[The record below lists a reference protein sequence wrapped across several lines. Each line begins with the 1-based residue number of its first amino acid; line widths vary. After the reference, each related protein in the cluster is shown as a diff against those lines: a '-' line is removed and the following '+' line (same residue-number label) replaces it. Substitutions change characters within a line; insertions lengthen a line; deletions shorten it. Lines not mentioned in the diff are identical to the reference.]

1 MLSFSQQKLTKL
13 NQIHLNKHKLL
24 SNLKKQVI
32 MKKMILLVSML
43 AGVMTF
49 SGCVD
54 DKESA
59 SVTAVREAKAA
70 QLSALAAL
78 SNAQAANQQA
88 LADTENALREAKVAY
103 ETAKAAY
110 QQALADKANSEAQ
123 AAAAIAQ
130 QQMAAAQNEIQRLA
144 NDLEK
149 MAIQHKIDMLD
160 LQTQYEAALKKADD
174 DSQALLGGL
183 YMAYQTAATNLLNA
197 QQEIARKKI
206 ELAKLQAGLVNSDE
220 TSQMLINDQKRIIA
234 NNEQQIAEWTAM
246 IEVFEAQKAPEEA
259 KAELVTE
266 KAALSQ
272 LAQDHKKALTAANK
286 AGQEMGEAWSDVRDQ
301 KYSDLAQDV
310 YSNGFAYLVDEDGNN
325 TGVSFNDYILL
336 NSYEATSLGK
346 PVEATVD
353 TYWFSITDDKGNTTY
368 TAVMNRMIQ
377 KTVTKT
383 ETTAPGV
390 ESTNTYEAYPTYY
403 YQLNAEGV
411 KAYVAAIKAN
421 VTKNEG
427 KALEAANK
435 ALAAQQKVVADL
447 EKAEIKDEAAIEEAK
462 SLLPGLQTDVNT
474 AQAALD
480 KANAQVAAI
489 QTTFDTMAAEA
500 ANWEATIKAYNAAS
514 EAYCDAQFAVDKA
527 YDAYTLQNKKVL
539 ALQAVVD
546 GQIMIDGNEY
556 TIDGAIAYAERKIEM
571 ANRIIMF
578 AKQEIVDLE
587 SANSG
592 GVTDLAIEK
601 LEAEIEILEAELPA
615 LEKIVADT
623 KAALDAAT
631 AAQAE

>member
-1 MLSFSQQKLTKL
+1 
-13 NQIHLNKHKLL
+13 
-24 SNLKKQVI
+24 

-123 AAAAIAQ
+123 ADAAIAQ

-144 NDLEK
+144 NELEE
-149 MAIQHKIDMLD
+149 MAIRHKIAMLD

-174 DSQALLGGL
+174 QSQQLLGGL
-183 YMAYQTAATNLLNA
+183 YMAYQTAATNLLDA

-272 LAQDHKKALTAANK
+272 LAQDQKKALTAANK

-368 TAVMNRMIQ
+368 TAVMNRMIR
-377 KTVTKT
+377 KDVSKT
-383 ETTAPGV
+383 ETVAPGV
-390 ESTNTYEAYPTYY
+390 ESTKTYTAYPTAY
-403 YQLNAEGV
+403 YQLNADGV
-411 KAYVAAIKAN
+411 KAYIAAIKAN
-421 VTKNEG
+421 VEKNEG
-427 KALEAANK
+427 KALEDAQK

-447 EKAEIKDEAAIEEAK
+447 EKAEIKDEAAIENAK

-556 TIDGAIAYAERKIEM
+556 TIDGAIAYAERKIGM

-578 AKQEIVDLE
+578 AKQEIVGLE

>member
-1 MLSFSQQKLTKL
+1 
-13 NQIHLNKHKLL
+13 
-24 SNLKKQVI
+24 
-32 MKKMILLVSML
+32 MILLVSML

-123 AAAAIAQ
+123 AAAAI
-130 QQMAAAQNEIQRLA
+130 QMAAAQNEIQRLA
-144 NDLEK
+144 NELEE
-149 MAIQHKIDMLD
+149 MAIRHKIAMLD
-160 LQTQYEAALKKADD
+160 LQTKYEAALKKADD

-183 YMAYQTAATNLLNA
+183 YMAYQTAATNLLDA

-272 LAQDHKKALTAANK
+272 LAQDKAKALEAADK
-286 AGQEMGEAWSDVRDQ
+286 AREEMNDARSDIYDQ
-301 KYSDLAQDV
+301 KYHGLAMDV
-310 YSNGFAYLVDEDGNN
+310 TGSKYGNFIDEEGNPTGEAFGDFIYLQGCEEN
-325 TGVSFNDYILL
+325 
-336 NSYEATSLGK
+336 ALGK
-346 PVEATVD
+346 PVEATVN
-353 TYWFSITDDKGNTTY
+353 TYWFKTTDDKGNTTY
-368 TAVMNRMIQ
+368 TAVMNRMIR
-377 KTVTKT
+377 KDVSKT
-383 ETTAPGV
+383 ETVAPGV
-390 ESTNTYEAYPTYY
+390 ESTKTYTAYPTAY
-403 YQLNAEGV
+403 YQLNADGV
-411 KAYVAAIKAN
+411 KAYIAAIKAN
-421 VTKNEG
+421 VEKNEG
-427 KALEAANK
+427 KALEDAQK

-447 EKAEIKDEAAIEEAK
+447 EKAEIKDEAAIENAK

-578 AKQEIVDLE
+578 AKQEIVGLE

>member
-1 MLSFSQQKLTKL
+1 
-13 NQIHLNKHKLL
+13 
-24 SNLKKQVI
+24 
-32 MKKMILLVSML
+32 MILLVSML

-123 AAAAIAQ
+123 VAAAIAQ

-144 NDLEK
+144 NELEE
-149 MAIQHKIDMLD
+149 MAIRHKIAMLD
-160 LQTQYEAALKKADD
+160 LQARYETALKNADD
-174 DSQALLGGL
+174 QSQQLLGGL
-183 YMAYQTAATNLLNA
+183 YMAYQAAATNLLDA

-220 TSQMLINDQKRIIA
+220 TSQMLINNQKRIIA

-272 LAQDHKKALTAANK
+272 LAQDQKKALTAANK

-336 NSYEATSLGK
+336 NSNEATSLGK

-368 TAVMNRMIQ
+368 TAVMNWMIR
-377 KTVTKT
+377 KDVSKT
-383 ETTAPGV
+383 ETVAPGV
-390 ESTNTYEAYPTYY
+390 ESTKTYTAYPTAY
-403 YQLNAEGV
+403 YQLNADGV
-411 KAYVAAIKAN
+411 KAYIAAIKAN
-421 VTKNEG
+421 VEKNEG
-427 KALEAANK
+427 KALEDAQK

-447 EKAEIKDEAAIEEAK
+447 EKAEIKDEAAIENAK

-578 AKQEIVDLE
+578 AKQEIVGLE

>member
-1 MLSFSQQKLTKL
+1 
-13 NQIHLNKHKLL
+13 
-24 SNLKKQVI
+24 
-32 MKKMILLVSML
+32 MILLVSML

-103 ETAKAAY
+103 ETAKAAEKQAQTEIAKAQA
-110 QQALADKANSEAQ
+110 QQA
-123 AAAAIAQ
+123 
-130 QQMAAAQNEIQRLA
+130 MAAAQNEIQRLA

-174 DSQALLGGL
+174 QSQQLLGGL
-183 YMAYQTAATNLLNA
+183 YTAYEAAATNLLNA

-272 LAQDHKKALTAANK
+272 LAQDQKKALTAANK

>member
-1 MLSFSQQKLTKL
+1 
-13 NQIHLNKHKLL
+13 
-24 SNLKKQVI
+24 
-32 MKKMILLVSML
+32 MILLVSML
-43 AGVMTF
+43 AGIMTF

-110 QQALADKANSEAQ
+110 QQALADMANSEAQ
-123 AAAAIAQ
+123 TAAAIAQ

-144 NDLEK
+144 NELEE
-149 MAIQHKIDMLD
+149 MAIRHKIDMLD
-160 LQTQYEAALKKADD
+160 LQTQYEAALKRADD

-183 YMAYQTAATNLLNA
+183 YMAYKTAATNLLKA
-197 QQEIARKKI
+197 QQDIAQHKI
-206 ELAKLQAGLVNSDE
+206 DLAKLQAELVDSDE
-220 TSQMLINDQKRIIA
+220 AKQIMINKENRKIA
-234 NNEQQIAEWTAM
+234 SAEQTIAEWKAKL
-246 IEVFEAQKAPEEA
+246 EVFEAQKAPEEA

-272 LAQDHKKALTAANK
+272 LAQDKAKSSEAAYK
-286 AGQEMGEAWSDVRDQ
+286 AREEMYDARSDIYDQ
-301 KYSDLAQDV
+301 KYHGLAMDV
-310 YSNGFAYLVDEDGNN
+310 TGGKYGNFIDEEGNPTGEAFDDFIYLQG
-325 TGVSFNDYILL
+325 
-336 NSYEATSLGK
+336 YEENALGK
-346 PVEATVD
+346 LVEATVN
-353 TYWFSITDDKGNTTY
+353 TRWFKTTDDKGNTTY

-390 ESTNTYEAYPTYY
+390 ESTNTYDAFPTYY

-447 EKAEIKDEAAIEEAK
+447 EKAEIKDEVAIEEAK
-462 SLLPGLQTDVNT
+462 SMLPGLQTNVNT

-489 QTTFDTMAAEA
+489 QTAFDTMAAEA
-500 ANWEATIKAYNAAS
+500 ANWTATIEAYNAAS
-514 EAYCDAQFAVDKA
+514 EAYCDAQFVYEKA
-527 YDAYTLQNKKVL
+527 EDAYGLQDAKVY
-539 ALQAVVD
+539 ALEAVVSGNVIVD
-546 GQIMIDGNEY
+546 GMNMTFDQ
-556 TIDGAIAYAERKIEM
+556 AIESAERQI
-571 ANRIIMF
+571 ANAINMISF
-578 AKQEIVDLE
+578 AKQEI
-587 SANSG
+587 ANIEIAEADQ
-592 GVTDLAIEK
+592 VKALAIER
-601 LEAEIEILEAELPA
+601 LEAEIAIAEAEIPA

>member
-1 MLSFSQQKLTKL
+1 
-13 NQIHLNKHKLL
+13 
-24 SNLKKQVI
+24 
-32 MKKMILLVSML
+32 MILLVSML

-130 QQMAAAQNEIQRLA
+130 HQMAAAQNEIQRLA
-144 NDLEK
+144 NELEE
-149 MAIQHKIDMLD
+149 MAILHKIAMLD
-160 LQTQYEAALKKADD
+160 LQTQYETALKNADD

-183 YMAYQTAATNLLNA
+183 YTAYQTAATNLLDA
-197 QQEIARKKI
+197 QQDIAQQKI
-206 ELAKLQAGLVNSDE
+206 DLAKLQAGLVDSE
-220 TSQMLINDQKRIIA
+220 EAKQLMINKENRKIA
-234 NNEQQIAEWTAM
+234 SAEQTIAEWKAKL
-246 IEVFEAQKAPEEA
+246 EVFEAQKAPEEA

-266 KAALSQ
+266 KALSQ
-272 LAQDHKKALTAANK
+272 LAQDRAKALEAADK
-286 AGQEMGEAWSDVRDQ
+286 ASEEMKDARSDINDQ
-301 KYSDLAQDV
+301 KYRGLAMDVTGGKYGNFIDEEGNPTGEAFSD
-310 YSNGFAYLVDEDGNN
+310 FIYLQG
-325 TGVSFNDYILL
+325 
-336 NSYEATSLGK
+336 YEENALGK
-346 PVEATVD
+346 PVEATVN
-353 TYWFSITDDKGNTTY
+353 TYWFMTTDDKGNTTY
-368 TAVMNRMIQ
+368 TAVMNHMIQ

-411 KAYVAAIKAN
+411 KAYIAAIKAN
-421 VTKNEG
+421 VEKNEG
-427 KALEAANK
+427 KALEDAQK
-435 ALAAQQKVVADL
+435 ALAAKQKVVADL
-447 EKAEIKDEAAIEEAK
+447 EKAEIKDEVAIEEAK
-462 SLLPGLQTDVNT
+462 SMLPGLQTNVNT

-489 QTTFDTMAAEA
+489 QAAFDTMAAEA
-500 ANWEATIKAYNAAS
+500 ANWTATVEAYNAAS
-514 EAYCDAQFAVDKA
+514 EAYCDAQFVYEKA
-527 YDAYTLQNKKVL
+527 EDAYGLQNAKVC
-539 ALQAVVD
+539 ALEAVVRGNVIVD
-546 GQIMIDGNEY
+546 GVNMTFDQ
-556 TIDGAIAYAERKIEM
+556 AIESAERQIEN
-571 ANRIIMF
+571 AISTISA
-578 AKQEIVDLE
+578 AKQKIANIEIAEADQLK
-587 SANSG
+587 AL
-592 GVTDLAIEK
+592 TIER
-601 LEAEIEILEAELPA
+601 LEAEIAIAEAEIPA

>member
-1 MLSFSQQKLTKL
+1 
-13 NQIHLNKHKLL
+13 
-24 SNLKKQVI
+24 
-32 MKKMILLVSML
+32 MILLVSML

-130 QQMAAAQNEIQRLA
+130 HQMAAAQNEIQRLA
-144 NDLEK
+144 NELEE
-149 MAIQHKIDMLD
+149 MAIRHKIDMLD
-160 LQTQYEAALKKADD
+160 LQTQYETALKNADD
-174 DSQALLGGL
+174 NSQVLLGGL
-183 YMAYQTAATNLLNA
+183 YTAYQTAATNLLDA
-197 QQEIARKKI
+197 QRDIAKQKI
-206 ELAKLQAGLVNSDE
+206 DLAKLQAGLVDSE
-220 TSQMLINDQKRIIA
+220 EAKQLMINKENRKIA
-234 NNEQQIAEWTAM
+234 SAEQTIAEWKAKL
-246 IEVFEAQKAPEEA
+246 EVFEAQKAPEEA

-272 LAQDHKKALTAANK
+272 LAQDKAKALEAADK
-286 AGQEMGEAWSDVRDQ
+286 AGKEMNDARSDIYDQ
-301 KYSDLAQDV
+301 KYHGLAMDV
-310 YSNGFAYLVDEDGNN
+310 TDCKYGNFIDEEGNPTGEAFGDFIYLLGSEKN
-325 TGVSFNDYILL
+325 
-336 NSYEATSLGK
+336 ALGK
-346 PVEATVD
+346 PVEATVN
-353 TYWFSITDDKGNTTY
+353 TYWFMTTDDKGNTTY

-411 KAYVAAIKAN
+411 KAYIAAIKAN
-421 VTKNEG
+421 VEKNEG
-427 KALEAANK
+427 KVLEDAQK
-435 ALAAQQKVVADL
+435 ALAAKQKVVADL
-447 EKAEIKDEAAIEEAK
+447 EKAEIKDEVAIEEAK
-462 SLLPGLQTDVNT
+462 SMLPGLQTNVNT

-489 QTTFDTMAAEA
+489 QAAFDTMAAEA
-500 ANWEATIKAYNAAS
+500 ANWTATVEAYNAAS
-514 EAYCDAQFAVDKA
+514 EAYCDARFVCEKAVDA
-527 YDAYTLQNKKVL
+527 YGLQNAKVY
-539 ALQAVVD
+539 ALEAVVRGNVIVD
-546 GQIMIDGNEY
+546 GVNMTFDQ
-556 TIDGAIAYAERKIEM
+556 AIESAERQIANAINTISDAKREIANIEI
-571 ANRIIMF
+571 AE
-578 AKQEIVDLE
+578 ADQLK
-587 SANSG
+587 A
-592 GVTDLAIEK
+592 LAIER
-601 LEAEIEILEAELPA
+601 LEAEIAIAEAEIPA

>member
-1 MLSFSQQKLTKL
+1 
-13 NQIHLNKHKLL
+13 
-24 SNLKKQVI
+24 

-110 QQALADKANSEAQ
+110 QQALADQANSEAQ

-174 DSQALLGGL
+174 ESQVLLGGL
-183 YMAYQTAATNLLNA
+183 YVAYQTAATNLLDA

-272 LAQDHKKALTAANK
+272 LAQDQKKALTAANK

-368 TAVMNRMIQ
+368 TAVMNRMIR
-377 KTVTKT
+377 KDVSKT
-383 ETTAPGV
+383 ETVAPGV
-390 ESTNTYEAYPTYY
+390 ESTKTYTAYPTAY
-403 YQLNAEGV
+403 YQLNADGV
-411 KAYVAAIKAN
+411 KAYIAAIKAN
-421 VTKNEG
+421 VEKNEG
-427 KALEAANK
+427 KALEDAQK

-447 EKAEIKDEAAIEEAK
+447 EKAEIKDEAAIENAK

-578 AKQEIVDLE
+578 AKQEIVGLE

>member
-70 QLSALAAL
+70 QLNALAAY
-78 SNAQAANQQA
+78 SNAQAAAQQA
-88 LADTENALREAKVAY
+88 IADTENALREAKVAY
-103 ETAKAAY
+103 ETAKAAEKQAQTEIAKAQA
-110 QQALADKANSEAQ
+110 QQA
-123 AAAAIAQ
+123 
-130 QQMAAAQNEIQRLA
+130 MAAAQNEIQRLA
-144 NDLEK
+144 NELEI
-149 MAIQHKIDMLD
+149 MAIEHQIAMLD
-160 LQTQYEAALKKADD
+160 LQARYETALKKADD
-174 DSQALLGGL
+174 QSQQLLGGL
-183 YMAYQTAATNLLNA
+183 YTAYEAAATNLLDA

-272 LAQDHKKALTAANK
+272 LAQDQKKALTAANK

-368 TAVMNRMIQ
+368 TAVMNRMIR
-377 KTVTKT
+377 KDVSKT
-383 ETTAPGV
+383 ETVAPGV
-390 ESTNTYEAYPTYY
+390 ESTKTYTAYPTAY
-403 YQLNAEGV
+403 YQLNADGV
-411 KAYVAAIKAN
+411 KAYIAAIKAN
-421 VTKNEG
+421 VEKNEG
-427 KALEAANK
+427 KALEDAQK

-447 EKAEIKDEAAIEEAK
+447 EKAEIKDEAAIENAK

-578 AKQEIVDLE
+578 AKQEIVGLE

>member
-1 MLSFSQQKLTKL
+1 
-13 NQIHLNKHKLL
+13 
-24 SNLKKQVI
+24 
-32 MKKMILLVSML
+32 MILLVSML

-70 QLSALAAL
+70 QLNALAAY
-78 SNAQAANQQA
+78 SNAQAAAQQA
-88 LADTENALREAKVAY
+88 IADTENALREAKVAY
-103 ETAKAAY
+103 ETAKAAEKQAQTEIAKAQA
-110 QQALADKANSEAQ
+110 QQA
-123 AAAAIAQ
+123 
-130 QQMAAAQNEIQRLA
+130 MAAAQNEIQRLA
-144 NDLEK
+144 NELEI
-149 MAIQHKIDMLD
+149 MAIEHQIAMLD
-160 LQTQYEAALKKADD
+160 LQARYETALKNADD
-174 DSQALLGGL
+174 QSQQLLGGL
-183 YMAYQTAATNLLNA
+183 YMAYQTAATTLLDA

-272 LAQDHKKALTAANK
+272 LAQDQKKALTAANK

-368 TAVMNRMIQ
+368 TAVMNRMIR
-377 KTVTKT
+377 KDVSKT
-383 ETTAPGV
+383 ETVAPGV
-390 ESTNTYEAYPTYY
+390 ESTKTYTAYPTAY
-403 YQLNAEGV
+403 YQLNADGV
-411 KAYVAAIKAN
+411 KAYIAAIKAN
-421 VTKNEG
+421 VEKNEG
-427 KALEAANK
+427 KALEDAQK

-447 EKAEIKDEAAIEEAK
+447 EKAEIKDEAAIENAK

-578 AKQEIVDLE
+578 AKQEIVGLE

>member
-1 MLSFSQQKLTKL
+1 
-13 NQIHLNKHKLL
+13 
-24 SNLKKQVI
+24 
-32 MKKMILLVSML
+32 MILLVSML

-70 QLSALAAL
+70 QLNALAAY
-78 SNAQAANQQA
+78 SNAQAAAQQA
-88 LADTENALREAKVAY
+88 IADTENALREAKVAY
-103 ETAKAAY
+103 ETAKAAEKQAQTEIAKAQA
-110 QQALADKANSEAQ
+110 QQA
-123 AAAAIAQ
+123 
-130 QQMAAAQNEIQRLA
+130 MAAAQNEIQRLA
-144 NDLEK
+144 NELEI
-149 MAIQHKIDMLD
+149 MAIEHQIAMLD
-160 LQTQYEAALKKADD
+160 LQARYETALKNADD
-174 DSQALLGGL
+174 QSQQLLGGL
-183 YMAYQTAATNLLNA
+183 YMAYQTAATNLLDA

-272 LAQDHKKALTAANK
+272 LAQDQKKALTAANK

-390 ESTNTYEAYPTYY
+390 ESTHTYEAYPTYY

-462 SLLPGLQTDVNT
+462 SMLPVLQTNVNT

-489 QTTFDTMAAEA
+489 QAAFDTMAAEA
-500 ANWEATIKAYNAAS
+500 ANWTATVEAYNAAS
-514 EAYCDAQFAVDKA
+514 EACCDAQFAVDKA

-578 AKQEIVDLE
+578 AKQEIVGLE

>member
-1 MLSFSQQKLTKL
+1 
-13 NQIHLNKHKLL
+13 
-24 SNLKKQVI
+24 

-123 AAAAIAQ
+123 AAAAMAQ

-144 NDLEK
+144 NELEK
-149 MAIQHKIDMLD
+149 MAIRHKIAMLD
-160 LQTQYEAALKKADD
+160 LQTQYETALKNADD

-183 YMAYQTAATNLLNA
+183 YTAYQTAATNLLNA
-197 QQEIARKKI
+197 QQDIAQQKI
-206 ELAKLQAGLVNSDE
+206 GLAKLQAGLVDSE
-220 TSQMLINDQKRIIA
+220 EAKQLMINKENRKIA
-234 NNEQQIAEWTAM
+234 SAEQTIAEWKAKL
-246 IEVFEAQKAPEEA
+246 EVFEAQKAPEEA

-272 LAQDHKKALTAANK
+272 LAQDKAKALEAADK
-286 AGQEMGEAWSDVRDQ
+286 ACKEMNDARSDIYDQ
-301 KYSDLAQDV
+301 KYSGLAMDVTGGKYGNFIDEEGNPTGEAFDDFICLQD
-310 YSNGFAYLVDEDGNN
+310 YDKNA
-325 TGVSFNDYILL
+325 
-336 NSYEATSLGK
+336 LGK
-346 PVEATVD
+346 PVEATVN
-353 TYWFSITDDKGNTTY
+353 TYWFMTTDDKGNTTY

-411 KAYVAAIKAN
+411 KAYIAAIKAN
-421 VTKNEG
+421 VEKNEG
-427 KALEAANK
+427 KALEDAQK
-435 ALAAQQKVVADL
+435 ALAAKQKVVADL
-447 EKAEIKDEAAIEEAK
+447 EKAEIKDEVAIEEAK
-462 SLLPGLQTDVNT
+462 SMLPGLQTNVNT

-489 QTTFDTMAAEA
+489 QAAFDTMAAEA
-500 ANWEATIKAYNAAS
+500 ANWTATVEAYNAAS
-514 EAYCDAQFAVDKA
+514 EACCDAQFVCEKA
-527 YDAYTLQNKKVL
+527 EDAYGLQNAKVY
-539 ALQAVVD
+539 ALEAVVRGNVIVD
-546 GQIMIDGNEY
+546 GVNMTFDQ
-556 TIDGAIAYAERKIEM
+556 AIESAERQI
-571 ANRIIMF
+571 ANAINTISA
-578 AKQEIVDLE
+578 AKQKIANIEIAEDDQLK
-587 SANSG
+587 A
-592 GVTDLAIEK
+592 LAIEK
-601 LEAEIEILEAELPA
+601 LEAEIAIAEAEIPA

>member
-70 QLSALAAL
+70 QLNALAAY
-78 SNAQAANQQA
+78 SNAQAAAQQA
-88 LADTENALREAKVAY
+88 IADTENALREAKVAY
-103 ETAKAAY
+103 ETAKAAEKQAQTEIAKAQA
-110 QQALADKANSEAQ
+110 QQA
-123 AAAAIAQ
+123 
-130 QQMAAAQNEIQRLA
+130 MAAAQNEIQRLA
-144 NDLEK
+144 NELEI
-149 MAIQHKIDMLD
+149 MAIEHQIAMLD
-160 LQTQYEAALKKADD
+160 LQARYETALKNADD
-174 DSQALLGGL
+174 QSQQLLGGL
-183 YMAYQTAATNLLNA
+183 YMAYQTAATNLLDA

-272 LAQDHKKALTAANK
+272 LAQDQKKALTAANK

-368 TAVMNRMIQ
+368 TAVMNRMIR
-377 KTVTKT
+377 KDVSKT
-383 ETTAPGV
+383 ETVAPGV
-390 ESTNTYEAYPTYY
+390 ESTKTYTAYPTAY
-403 YQLNAEGV
+403 YQLNADGV
-411 KAYVAAIKAN
+411 KAYIAAIKAN
-421 VTKNEG
+421 VEKNEG
-427 KALEAANK
+427 KALEAAQK

-447 EKAEIKDEAAIEEAK
+447 EKAEIKDVVAIEEAK

-514 EAYCDAQFAVDKA
+514 EASCDAQFAVDKA
-527 YDAYTLQNKKVL
+527 CDAYTLQNKKVL

-546 GQIMIDGNEY
+546 GQIMIDGDEY
-556 TIDGAIAYAERKIEM
+556 TIDGAIAYAERKIGM
-571 ANRIIMF
+571 ANRIIML

>member
-144 NDLEK
+144 NELEI
-149 MAIQHKIDMLD
+149 MAIEHQIAMLD
-160 LQTQYEAALKKADD
+160 LQARYETALKNADD
-174 DSQALLGGL
+174 QSQQLLGGL
-183 YMAYQTAATNLLNA
+183 YMAYQTAATNLLDA

-272 LAQDHKKALTAANK
+272 LAQDQKKALTAANK

-368 TAVMNRMIQ
+368 TAVMNRMIR
-377 KTVTKT
+377 KDVSKT
-383 ETTAPGV
+383 ETVAPGV
-390 ESTNTYEAYPTYY
+390 ESTKTYTAYPTAY
-403 YQLNAEGV
+403 YQLNADGV
-411 KAYVAAIKAN
+411 KAYIAAIKAN
-421 VTKNEG
+421 VEKNEG
-427 KALEAANK
+427 KALEDAQK

-447 EKAEIKDEAAIEEAK
+447 EKAEIKDEAAIENAK

-527 YDAYTLQNKKVL
+527 CDAYILQNKKVL

-571 ANRIIMF
+571 ANRFIMF

>member
-174 DSQALLGGL
+174 QSQQLLGGL
-183 YMAYQTAATNLLNA
+183 YTAYEAAATNLLNA

-272 LAQDHKKALTAANK
+272 LAQDHKKALTAVNK
-286 AGQEMGEAWSDVRDQ
+286 AGQEMGEACSDVRDQ

-336 NSYEATSLGK
+336 NSNEATSLGK

-368 TAVMNRMIQ
+368 TAVMNRMIR
-377 KTVTKT
+377 KDVSKT
-383 ETTAPGV
+383 ETVAPGV
-390 ESTNTYEAYPTYY
+390 ESTKTYTAYPTAY
-403 YQLNAEGV
+403 YQLNADGV
-411 KAYVAAIKAN
+411 KAYIAAIKAN
-421 VTKNEG
+421 VEKNEG
-427 KALEAANK
+427 KALEDAQK

-447 EKAEIKDEAAIEEAK
+447 EKAEIKDEAAIENAK

-571 ANRIIMF
+571 ANRIIML

>member
-1 MLSFSQQKLTKL
+1 
-13 NQIHLNKHKLL
+13 
-24 SNLKKQVI
+24 
-32 MKKMILLVSML
+32 MILLVSML

-174 DSQALLGGL
+174 QSQQLLGGL
-183 YMAYQTAATNLLNA
+183 YTAYEAAATNLLNA

-272 LAQDHKKALTAANK
+272 LAQDQKKALTAANK
-286 AGQEMGEAWSDVRDQ
+286 AGQEMGEACSDVRDQ

-336 NSYEATSLGK
+336 NSCEATSLGK

-368 TAVMNRMIQ
+368 TAVMNRMIR
-377 KTVTKT
+377 KDVSKT
-383 ETTAPGV
+383 ETVAPGV
-390 ESTNTYEAYPTYY
+390 ESTKTYTAYPTAY
-403 YQLNAEGV
+403 YQLNADGV
-411 KAYVAAIKAN
+411 KAYIAAIKAN
-421 VTKNEG
+421 VEKNEG
-427 KALEAANK
+427 KALEDAQK

-447 EKAEIKDEAAIEEAK
+447 EKAEIKDEAAIENAK

-527 YDAYTLQNKKVL
+527 CDAYILQNKKVL

-556 TIDGAIAYAERKIEM
+556 TIDGAIAYAERQIEM

-578 AKQEIVDLE
+578 AKQEIVGLE

>member
-70 QLSALAAL
+70 QLNALAAY
-78 SNAQAANQQA
+78 SNAQAAAQQA
-88 LADTENALREAKVAY
+88 IADTENALREAKVAY
-103 ETAKAAY
+103 ETAKAAEKQAQTEIAKAQA
-110 QQALADKANSEAQ
+110 QQA
-123 AAAAIAQ
+123 
-130 QQMAAAQNEIQRLA
+130 MAAAQNEIQRLA
-144 NDLEK
+144 NELEI
-149 MAIQHKIDMLD
+149 MAIEHQIAMLD
-160 LQTQYEAALKKADD
+160 LQARYETALKNADD
-174 DSQALLGGL
+174 QSQQLLGGL
-183 YMAYQTAATNLLNA
+183 YMAYQTAATNLLDA

-272 LAQDHKKALTAANK
+272 LAQDQKKALTAANK

-368 TAVMNRMIQ
+368 TAVMNRMIR
-377 KTVTKT
+377 KDVSKT
-383 ETTAPGV
+383 ETVAPGV
-390 ESTNTYEAYPTYY
+390 ESTKTYTAYPTAY
-403 YQLNAEGV
+403 YQLNADGV
-411 KAYVAAIKAN
+411 KAYIAAIKAN
-421 VTKNEG
+421 VEKNEG
-427 KALEAANK
+427 KALEDAQK

-447 EKAEIKDEAAIEEAK
+447 EKAEIKDEAAIENAK

-489 QTTFDTMAAEA
+489 QTAFDTMAAEA

-578 AKQEIVDLE
+578 AKQEIVGLE

>member
-1 MLSFSQQKLTKL
+1 
-13 NQIHLNKHKLL
+13 
-24 SNLKKQVI
+24 
-32 MKKMILLVSML
+32 
-43 AGVMTF
+43 
-49 SGCVD
+49 VD
-54 DKESA
+54 EEGNP
-59 SVTAVREAKAA
+59 TGEAFGDFIYL
-70 QLSALAAL
+70 QGYE
-78 SNAQAANQQA
+78 
-88 LADTENALREAKVAY
+88 ENA
-103 ETAKAAY
+103 
-110 QQALADKANSEAQ
+110 
-123 AAAAIAQ
+123 
-130 QQMAAAQNEIQRLA
+130 
-144 NDLEK
+144 
-149 MAIQHKIDMLD
+149 
-160 LQTQYEAALKKADD
+160 
-174 DSQALLGGL
+174 
-183 YMAYQTAATNLLNA
+183 
-197 QQEIARKKI
+197 
-206 ELAKLQAGLVNSDE
+206 
-220 TSQMLINDQKRIIA
+220 
-234 NNEQQIAEWTAM
+234 
-246 IEVFEAQKAPEEA
+246 
-259 KAELVTE
+259 
-266 KAALSQ
+266 
-272 LAQDHKKALTAANK
+272 
-286 AGQEMGEAWSDVRDQ
+286 
-301 KYSDLAQDV
+301 
-310 YSNGFAYLVDEDGNN
+310 
-325 TGVSFNDYILL
+325 
-336 NSYEATSLGK
+336 LGK
-346 PVEATVD
+346 PVEATVN
-353 TYWFSITDDKGNTTY
+353 TYWFKTTDDKGNTTY

-447 EKAEIKDEAAIEEAK
+447 EKAEIKDEAAIENAK

-571 ANRIIMF
+571 ANRIIMV

-592 GVTDLAIEK
+592 EVTDLAIEK
-601 LEAEIEILEAELPA
+601 LEAEIEILEAKLPA

>member
-1 MLSFSQQKLTKL
+1 MLSFSQYKLTKL

-70 QLSALAAL
+70 QLNALAAY
-78 SNAQAANQQA
+78 SNAQAAAQQA
-88 LADTENALREAKVAY
+88 IADTENALREAKVAY
-103 ETAKAAY
+103 ETAKAAA
-110 QQALADKANSEAQ
+110 QQAQTEIAKAQ
-123 AAAAIAQ
+123 AQ
-130 QQMAAAQNEIQRLA
+130 QAMAAAQNVIQRLA
-144 NDLEK
+144 NELEI
-149 MAIQHKIDMLD
+149 MAIEHQIAMLN

-183 YMAYQTAATNLLNA
+183 YTAYEAAATKLLDA

-206 ELAKLQAGLVNSDE
+206 KLAKLQAGLVNSDE

-272 LAQDHKKALTAANK
+272 LAQDQKKALTAANK

-310 YSNGFAYLVDEDGNN
+310 YSNGFAYLVDEDGNP
-325 TGVSFNDYILL
+325 TG
-336 NSYEATSLGK
+336 EAFGDFIYLQGCEENALGK
-346 PVEATVD
+346 PVEATVN
-353 TYWFSITDDKGNTTY
+353 TYWFKTTDDKGNTTY

-421 VTKNEG
+421 VTKSEG

-435 ALAAQQKVVADL
+435 ALADQQKVVADL

-462 SLLPGLQTDVNT
+462 SMLPSLQTDVNT

-514 EAYCDAQFAVDKA
+514 EACCDAQFAVDKA

-556 TIDGAIAYAERKIEM
+556 TIDGAIAYAEGKIEM
-571 ANRIIMF
+571 ANRNIMF
-578 AKQEIVDLE
+578 AKQEIVSLE

-592 GVTDLAIEK
+592 EVTDLAIEK

>member
-1 MLSFSQQKLTKL
+1 
-13 NQIHLNKHKLL
+13 
-24 SNLKKQVI
+24 
-32 MKKMILLVSML
+32 MILLVSML

-70 QLSALAAL
+70 QLNALAAY
-78 SNAQAANQQA
+78 SNAQAAAQQA
-88 LADTENALREAKVAY
+88 IADTENALREAKVAY
-103 ETAKAAY
+103 ETAKAAEKQAQTEIAKAQA
-110 QQALADKANSEAQ
+110 QQA
-123 AAAAIAQ
+123 
-130 QQMAAAQNEIQRLA
+130 MAAAQNEIQRLA
-144 NDLEK
+144 NELEE
-149 MAIQHKIDMLD
+149 MAIRHKIAMLD

-174 DSQALLGGL
+174 DSQELLGGL
-183 YMAYQTAATNLLNA
+183 YMAYQTAATNLLDA

-272 LAQDHKKALTAANK
+272 LAQDQKKALTAANK
-286 AGQEMGEAWSDVRDQ
+286 AGQEMGEAWSDVCDQ

-447 EKAEIKDEAAIEEAK
+447 EKAEIKDEAAIENAK

-556 TIDGAIAYAERKIEM
+556 TIDGAIAYAESKIEM
-571 ANRIIMF
+571 ANRIIMV

-592 GVTDLAIEK
+592 EVTDLAIEK
-601 LEAEIEILEAELPA
+601 LEAEIEILEAKLPA

>member
-130 QQMAAAQNEIQRLA
+130 QKMAAAQNEIQRLA

-174 DSQALLGGL
+174 ESQALLGGL
-183 YMAYQTAATNLLNA
+183 YMAYQTAATNLLDA
-197 QQEIARKKI
+197 QQYIAEQKI
-206 ELAKLQAGLVNSDE
+206 GLAKLQAGLVDSE
-220 TSQMLINDQKRIIA
+220 EAKQLMINKENRKIA
-234 NNEQQIAEWTAM
+234 SAEQTIAEWKAKL
-246 IEVFEAQKAPEEA
+246 EVFEAQKAPEEA

-272 LAQDHKKALTAANK
+272 LAQDREKALEAADK
-286 AGQEMGEAWSDVRDQ
+286 AREEMNDARSDIYDQ
-301 KYSDLAQDV
+301 KYHGLAMDV
-310 YSNGFAYLVDEDGNN
+310 TGGTYGNFIDEEGNPTGEAFGDFIYLQG
-325 TGVSFNDYILL
+325 
-336 NSYEATSLGK
+336 YEENALGK

-353 TYWFSITDDKGNTTY
+353 TYWFSTTDDKGNTTY
-368 TAVMNRMIQ
+368 TAVMIQ

-462 SLLPGLQTDVNT
+462 SMLPDLQTNVNT
-474 AQAALD
+474 AKAALD

-489 QTTFDTMAAEA
+489 QAAFDTMAAEA
-500 ANWEATIKAYNAAS
+500 ANWTATVEAYNAAS
-514 EAYCDAQFAVDKA
+514 EACCDAQFVCEKA
-527 YDAYTLQNKKVL
+527 EDAYGLQDAKVC
-539 ALQAVVD
+539 ALEAVVRGNVIVD
-546 GQIMIDGNEY
+546 GEKMTFDQ
-556 TIDGAIAYAERKIEM
+556 AIEFAERQI
-571 ANRIIMF
+571 ANAIITISD
-578 AKQEIVDLE
+578 AKQKIADIEIAEADQLK
-587 SANSG
+587 ALN
-592 GVTDLAIEK
+592 IER
-601 LEAEIEILEAELPA
+601 LEAEIAIAEAEIPA

>member
-70 QLSALAAL
+70 QLNALAAY
-78 SNAQAANQQA
+78 SNAQAAAQQA
-88 LADTENALREAKVAY
+88 IADTENALREAKVAY
-103 ETAKAAY
+103 ETAKAAEKQAQTEIAKAQA
-110 QQALADKANSEAQ
+110 QQA
-123 AAAAIAQ
+123 
-130 QQMAAAQNEIQRLA
+130 MAAAQNEIQRLA
-144 NDLEK
+144 NELEI
-149 MAIQHKIDMLD
+149 MAIEHQIAMLD
-160 LQTQYEAALKKADD
+160 LQARYETALKNADD
-174 DSQALLGGL
+174 QSQQLLGGL
-183 YMAYQTAATNLLNA
+183 YMAYQTAATNLLDA

-272 LAQDHKKALTAANK
+272 LAQDQKKALTAANK

-368 TAVMNRMIQ
+368 TAVMNRMIR
-377 KTVTKT
+377 KDVSKT
-383 ETTAPGV
+383 ETVAPGV
-390 ESTNTYEAYPTYY
+390 ESTKTYTAYPTAY
-403 YQLNAEGV
+403 YQLNADGV
-411 KAYVAAIKAN
+411 KAYIAAIKAN
-421 VTKNEG
+421 VEKNEG
-427 KALEAANK
+427 KALEDAQK

-447 EKAEIKDEAAIEEAK
+447 EKAEIKDEAAIENAK

-578 AKQEIVDLE
+578 AKQEIVGLE

>member
-1 MLSFSQQKLTKL
+1 
-13 NQIHLNKHKLL
+13 
-24 SNLKKQVI
+24 
-32 MKKMILLVSML
+32 MILLVSML
-43 AGVMTF
+43 AGIMTF

-88 LADTENALREAKVAY
+88 LADTENALREATVAY

-130 QQMAAAQNEIQRLA
+130 QHMAAAQNEIQRLA

-160 LQTQYEAALKKADD
+160 LQTAYENALKKADD

-183 YMAYQTAATNLLNA
+183 YTAYEAAATNLLNA
-197 QQEIARKKI
+197 QQDIAQQKI
-206 ELAKLQAGLVNSDE
+206 DLAKLQAGLVDSDE
-220 TSQMLINDQKRIIA
+220 AKQIMINKENRKIA
-234 NNEQQIAEWTAM
+234 SAEQTIAEWKAKL
-246 IEVFEAQKAPEEA
+246 EVFEAQKAPEEA

-272 LAQDHKKALTAANK
+272 LAQDKAKSLEAADK
-286 AGQEMGEAWSDVRDQ
+286 AREEMYDARIDIYDQ
-301 KYSDLAQDV
+301 KYYGLAMAVTDGK
-310 YSNGFAYLVDEDGNN
+310 YGNFIDEEGNPTGEAFDDFIYLQGYEDN
-325 TGVSFNDYILL
+325 
-336 NSYEATSLGK
+336 ALGK
-346 PVEATVD
+346 PVEATVN
-353 TYWFSITDDKGNTTY
+353 TCWFKTTDDKGNTTY

-390 ESTNTYEAYPTYY
+390 ESTHTYEAYPTYY
-403 YQLNAEGV
+403 CQLNAEGV

-435 ALAAQQKVVADL
+435 ALAVQQKVVADL

-462 SLLPGLQTDVNT
+462 SMLPVLQTNVNT
-474 AQAALD
+474 AKAALD

-489 QTTFDTMAAEA
+489 QTAFDTMAAEA
-500 ANWEATIKAYNAAS
+500 ANWTATIEAYNAAS
-514 EAYCDAQFAVDKA
+514 EAYCDAQFVCEKA
-527 YDAYTLQNKKVL
+527 EDAYGLQGAKVY
-539 ALQAVVD
+539 ALEAVVRGNVIVD
-546 GQIMIDGNEY
+546 GENMTFDEAIESAEQQIANAIN
-556 TIDGAIAYAERKIEM
+556 TIS
-571 ANRIIMF
+571 F
-578 AKQEIVDLE
+578 AKKEI
-587 SANSG
+587 ANIEIAEA
-592 GVTDLAIEK
+592 DQLKALAIEK
-601 LEAEIEILEAELPA
+601 LEAEIAIAEAEIPA

>member
-1 MLSFSQQKLTKL
+1 
-13 NQIHLNKHKLL
+13 
-24 SNLKKQVI
+24 

-123 AAAAIAQ
+123 AAAARAQ
-130 QQMAAAQNEIQRLA
+130 QQMADAQNEIQRLA

-197 QQEIARKKI
+197 QQDIAQQKI
-206 ELAKLQAGLVNSDE
+206 DLAKLQAGLVDSE
-220 TSQMLINDQKRIIA
+220 EAKQLMINKENRKIA
-234 NNEQQIAEWTAM
+234 SAEQTIAEWKAKL
-246 IEVFEAQKAPEEA
+246 EVFEAQKAPEEA

-272 LAQDHKKALTAANK
+272 LAQDKAKASEAAGK
-286 AGQEMGEAWSDVRDQ
+286 ASEEMNDARSDIYDQ
-301 KYSDLAQDV
+301 KYHGLAMDV
-310 YSNGFAYLVDEDGNN
+310 TGGTYGNFIDEEGNPTGAFGDFIYLQG
-325 TGVSFNDYILL
+325 
-336 NSYEATSLGK
+336 YEETALGK

-353 TYWFSITDDKGNTTY
+353 TYWFSTTDDKGNTTY

-462 SLLPGLQTDVNT
+462 SMLPDLQANVNT
-474 AQAALD
+474 AKAALD

-489 QTTFDTMAAEA
+489 QAAFDTMAAEA
-500 ANWEATIKAYNAAS
+500 ANWTATVEAYNAAS
-514 EAYCDAQFAVDKA
+514 EAYCDAQFVCEKA
-527 YDAYTLQNKKVL
+527 EDAYGLQNAKVR
-539 ALQAVVD
+539 ALEAVVRGNVIVDD
-546 GQIMIDGNEY
+546 GLTMTFD
-556 TIDGAIAYAERKIEM
+556 DAIEYAERQI
-571 ANRIIMF
+571 ANAINMISH
-578 AKQEIVDLE
+578 AKQDIANIEIAEDDQLT
-587 SANSG
+587 A
-592 GVTDLAIEK
+592 LAIER
-601 LEAEIEILEAELPA
+601 LEAEIAIAEAEIPA

>member
-1 MLSFSQQKLTKL
+1 
-13 NQIHLNKHKLL
+13 
-24 SNLKKQVI
+24 
-32 MKKMILLVSML
+32 MILLVSML

-123 AAAAIAQ
+123 AAAAI
-130 QQMAAAQNEIQRLA
+130 QMAAAQNEIQRLA
-144 NDLEK
+144 NELEE
-149 MAIQHKIDMLD
+149 MAIRHKIAMLD

-197 QQEIARKKI
+197 QQEIAQQKI
-206 ELAKLQAGLVNSDE
+206 DLAKLQAGLVDSDE
-220 TSQMLINDQKRIIA
+220 AKQIMINKENRKIA
-234 NNEQQIAEWTAM
+234 SAEQTIAEWKAKL
-246 IEVFEAQKAPEEA
+246 EVFEAQKAPEEA

-272 LAQDHKKALTAANK
+272 LAQDKAKALEAADK
-286 AGQEMGEAWSDVRDQ
+286 AREEMNDAWSDIYDQ
-301 KYSDLAQDV
+301 KYHGLAMDV
-310 YSNGFAYLVDEDGNN
+310 TGGKYGNFVDEEGNP
-325 TGVSFNDYILL
+325 TGEAFGDFIYLQDYEE
-336 NSYEATSLGK
+336 NALGK
-346 PVEATVD
+346 PVEATVN
-353 TYWFSITDDKGNTTY
+353 TYWFRTTDDKGNTTY

-462 SLLPGLQTDVNT
+462 SMLPGLQTDVNT
-474 AQAALD
+474 AKAALD

-489 QTTFDTMAAEA
+489 QTAFDTMAAEA
-500 ANWEATIKAYNAAS
+500 ANWTVTIEAYNAAS
-514 EAYCDAQFAVDKA
+514 EAYCDAQFVYEKA
-527 YDAYTLQNKKVL
+527 EDAYGLQDAKVY
-539 ALQAVVD
+539 ALDAVVRGNVIVD
-546 GQIMIDGNEY
+546 GINMTFDQ
-556 TIDGAIAYAERKIEM
+556 AIEHAEREI
-571 ANRIIMF
+571 ANAINTISD
-578 AKQEIVDLE
+578 AKQGIANIEIAEADQLK
-587 SANSG
+587 A
-592 GVTDLAIEK
+592 LAIER
-601 LEAEIEILEAELPA
+601 LEAEIAIAEAEIPA

>member
-70 QLSALAAL
+70 QLNALAAY
-78 SNAQAANQQA
+78 SNAQAAAQQA
-88 LADTENALREAKVAY
+88 IADTENALREAKVAY
-103 ETAKAAY
+103 ETAKAAEKQAQTEIAKAQA
-110 QQALADKANSEAQ
+110 QQA
-123 AAAAIAQ
+123 
-130 QQMAAAQNEIQRLA
+130 MAAAQNEIQRLA
-144 NDLEK
+144 NELEI
-149 MAIQHKIDMLD
+149 MAIEHQIAMLD
-160 LQTQYEAALKKADD
+160 LQARYETALKNADD
-174 DSQALLGGL
+174 QSQQLLGGL
-183 YMAYQTAATNLLNA
+183 YMAYQTAATNLLDA

-220 TSQMLINDQKRIIA
+220 TSQMLINDQNRIIA

-272 LAQDHKKALTAANK
+272 LAQDQKKALTAANK

-368 TAVMNRMIQ
+368 TAVMNRMIR
-377 KTVTKT
+377 KDVSKT
-383 ETTAPGV
+383 ETVAPGV
-390 ESTNTYEAYPTYY
+390 ESTKTYTAYPTAY
-403 YQLNAEGV
+403 YQLNADGV
-411 KAYVAAIKAN
+411 KAYIAAIKAN
-421 VTKNEG
+421 VEKNEG
-427 KALEAANK
+427 KALEDAQK

-447 EKAEIKDEAAIEEAK
+447 EKAEIKDEAAIENAK

-578 AKQEIVDLE
+578 AKQEIVGLE

>member
-1 MLSFSQQKLTKL
+1 
-13 NQIHLNKHKLL
+13 
-24 SNLKKQVI
+24 

-110 QQALADKANSEAQ
+110 QQALADKANSDAQ
-123 AAAAIAQ
+123 AAAAMAQ

-144 NDLEK
+144 NELEQ
-149 MAIQHKIDMLD
+149 MAIRHKIAMLD
-160 LQTQYEAALKKADD
+160 LQTQYETALKNADD
-174 DSQALLGGL
+174 ESQALLGGL
-183 YMAYQTAATNLLNA
+183 YTAYQTAAKHLLNA
-197 QQEIARKKI
+197 QQEIARQKI
-206 ELAKLQAGLVNSDE
+206 DLARLQAGLVGSE
-220 TSQMLINDQKRIIA
+220 EAKQLMINKENRKIA
-234 NNEQQIAEWTAM
+234 SAEQTIAEWKAKL
-246 IEVFEAQKAPEEA
+246 EVFEAQKAPEEA

-272 LAQDHKKALTAANK
+272 LAQDKAKALEAADK
-286 AGQEMGEAWSDVRDQ
+286 AGEEMNDALSDIYGQKYRGLARDVTGGKYGNFIDEEGNPTGEAFGD
-301 KYSDLAQDV
+301 
-310 YSNGFAYLVDEDGNN
+310 FIYLQGCEEN
-325 TGVSFNDYILL
+325 
-336 NSYEATSLGK
+336 ALGK
-346 PVEATVD
+346 PVEATVN
-353 TYWFSITDDKGNTTY
+353 TYWFMTTDDKGNTTY

-411 KAYVAAIKAN
+411 KAYIAAIKAN
-421 VTKNEG
+421 VEKNEG
-427 KALEAANK
+427 KALEDAQK
-435 ALAAQQKVVADL
+435 ALAAKQKVVADL
-447 EKAEIKDEAAIEEAK
+447 EKAEIKDEVAIEEAK
-462 SLLPGLQTDVNT
+462 SMLPGLQTNVNT

-489 QTTFDTMAAEA
+489 QAAFDTMAAEA
-500 ANWEATIKAYNAAS
+500 ANWTATVEAYNAAS
-514 EAYCDAQFAVDKA
+514 EA
-527 YDAYTLQNKKVL
+527 
-539 ALQAVVD
+539 
-546 GQIMIDGNEY
+546 
-556 TIDGAIAYAERKIEM
+556 
-571 ANRIIMF
+571 
-578 AKQEIVDLE
+578 
-587 SANSG
+587 
-592 GVTDLAIEK
+592 
-601 LEAEIEILEAELPA
+601 
-615 LEKIVADT
+615 
-623 KAALDAAT
+623 
-631 AAQAE
+631 

>member
-1 MLSFSQQKLTKL
+1 
-13 NQIHLNKHKLL
+13 
-24 SNLKKQVI
+24 
-32 MKKMILLVSML
+32 MILLVSML

-123 AAAAIAQ
+123 AAAAI
-130 QQMAAAQNEIQRLA
+130 QMAAAQNEIQRLA
-144 NDLEK
+144 NELEE
-149 MAIQHKIDMLD
+149 MAIRHKIAMLE
-160 LQTQYEAALKKADD
+160 LQTQYETALKKADD
-174 DSQALLGGL
+174 ESQALLGGL
-183 YMAYQTAATNLLNA
+183 YTAYQKAATRLLDA
-197 QQEIARKKI
+197 QQDIAKQKI
-206 ELAKLQAGLVNSDE
+206 DLAKLQAGLVDSE
-220 TSQMLINDQKRIIA
+220 EAKQLMINKENRKIA
-234 NNEQQIAEWTAM
+234 SAEQTIAEWKAKL
-246 IEVFEAQKAPEEA
+246 EVFEAQKAPEEA

-272 LAQDHKKALTAANK
+272 LAQDNAKALEAVDK
-286 AGQEMGEAWSDVRDQ
+286 ASEEKNDAWSDIYDQ
-301 KYSDLAQDV
+301 KYWGLAMDV
-310 YSNGFAYLVDEDGNN
+310 TGSKYGNFIDEEGNPTGEAFGDFIYLQGCEEN
-325 TGVSFNDYILL
+325 
-336 NSYEATSLGK
+336 ALGK
-346 PVEATVD
+346 PVEATVN
-353 TYWFSITDDKGNTTY
+353 TYWFMTTDDKGNTTY

-390 ESTNTYEAYPTYY
+390 ESTKTYEAYPTYY

-411 KAYVAAIKAN
+411 KAYIAAIKAN
-421 VTKNEG
+421 VEKNEG
-427 KALEAANK
+427 KVLEDAQK
-435 ALAAQQKVVADL
+435 ALAAKQKVVADL
-447 EKAEIKDEAAIEEAK
+447 EKAEIKDEVAIEEAK
-462 SLLPGLQTDVNT
+462 SMLPGLQTNVNT

-489 QTTFDTMAAEA
+489 QAAFDTMAAEA
-500 ANWEATIKAYNAAS
+500 ANWTATVEAYNAAS
-514 EAYCDAQFAVDKA
+514 EACCDAQFVCEKAEDAYDLQNAKVDALEAVVSGNVIVEDDVNMTFDKA
-527 YDAYTLQNKKVL
+527 
-539 ALQAVVD
+539 
-546 GQIMIDGNEY
+546 IE
-556 TIDGAIAYAERKIEM
+556 YAERQIAKAIKTIS
-571 ANRIIMF
+571 A
-578 AKQEIVDLE
+578 AKQKIAEIEIAKADQLK
-587 SANSG
+587 A
-592 GVTDLAIEK
+592 LAIER
-601 LEAEIEILEAELPA
+601 LEAEIAIAEAEIPA

>member
-1 MLSFSQQKLTKL
+1 MLSFSQYKLTKL

-70 QLSALAAL
+70 QLNALAAY
-78 SNAQAANQQA
+78 SNAQAAAQQA
-88 LADTENALREAKVAY
+88 IADTENALREAKVAY
-103 ETAKAAY
+103 ETAKAAA
-110 QQALADKANSEAQ
+110 QQAQTEIAKAQ
-123 AAAAIAQ
+123 AQHA
-130 QQMAAAQNEIQRLA
+130 MAAAQNEIQRLA
-144 NDLEK
+144 NELEI
-149 MAIQHKIDMLD
+149 MAIEHQIDMLD

-174 DSQALLGGL
+174 QSQQLLGGL
-183 YMAYQTAATNLLNA
+183 YTAYEAAATNLLNA

-272 LAQDHKKALTAANK
+272 LAQDQKKALTAANK
-286 AGQEMGEAWSDVRDQ
+286 AGQEMGEAGSDVRDQ

-368 TAVMNRMIQ
+368 TAVMNRMIR
-377 KTVTKT
+377 KDVSKT
-383 ETTAPGV
+383 ETVAPGV
-390 ESTNTYEAYPTYY
+390 ESTKTYTAYPTAY
-403 YQLNAEGV
+403 YQLNADGV
-411 KAYVAAIKAN
+411 KAYIAAIKAN
-421 VTKNEG
+421 VEKNEG
-427 KALEAANK
+427 KALEDAQK

-447 EKAEIKDEAAIEEAK
+447 EKAEIKDEAAIENAK

-571 ANRIIMF
+571 ANRNIMF
-578 AKQEIVDLE
+578 AKQEIVGLE

>member
-1 MLSFSQQKLTKL
+1 
-13 NQIHLNKHKLL
+13 
-24 SNLKKQVI
+24 
-32 MKKMILLVSML
+32 MILLVSML

-123 AAAAIAQ
+123 AAAATAQ
-130 QQMAAAQNEIQRLA
+130 AQMAAAQNEIQRLA
-144 NDLEK
+144 NELEG
-149 MAIQHKIDMLD
+149 MAIRHKIAMLD
-160 LQTQYEAALKKADD
+160 LQTKYETALKNADD
-174 DSQALLGGL
+174 ESQALLGGL
-183 YMAYQTAATNLLNA
+183 YTAYQTAATNLLGA
-197 QQEIARKKI
+197 QQNIAQQKI
-206 ELAKLQAGLVNSDE
+206 ELAKLQAELVDSE
-220 TSQMLINDQKRIIA
+220 EAKQLMINKENRKIA
-234 NNEQQIAEWTAM
+234 SAEQTIAEWKAKL
-246 IEVFEAQKAPEEA
+246 EVFEAQKAPEEA

-272 LAQDHKKALTAANK
+272 LAQDKAKALEAARK
-286 AGQEMGEAWSDVRDQ
+286 AGKEMNDALSDIDYQKYRGLARDVTGGKYGIFIDEEGNPTGEAFDD
-301 KYSDLAQDV
+301 
-310 YSNGFAYLVDEDGNN
+310 FIYLQG
-325 TGVSFNDYILL
+325 
-336 NSYEATSLGK
+336 YEKDALGK
-346 PVEATVD
+346 PVEATVN
-353 TYWFSITDDKGNTTY
+353 TYWFMTTDDKGNTTY
-368 TAVMNRMIQ
+368 TAVMNRMIP

-411 KAYVAAIKAN
+411 KAYIAAIKAK
-421 VTKNEG
+421 VEKKEG
-427 KALEAANK
+427 KALEDAQK
-435 ALAAQQKVVADL
+435 ALAAKQKVVADL
-447 EKAEIKDEAAIEEAK
+447 EKAEIKDEVAIEAAK
-462 SLLPGLQTDVNT
+462 SVLPGLQTNVNT

-489 QTTFDTMAAEA
+489 QAAFDTMAAEA
-500 ANWEATIKAYNAAS
+500 ANWTATVEAYNAAS
-514 EAYCDAQFAVDKA
+514 EACCDAQFVCKKA
-527 YDAYTLQNKKVL
+527 EDAYGLQNAKVD
-539 ALQAVVD
+539 ALEAVVRGNVTVED
-546 GQIMIDGNEY
+546 GVKMTFDQ
-556 TIDGAIAYAERKIEM
+556 AIEYAEQQI
-571 ANRIIMF
+571 ANAIDTISA
-578 AKQEIVDLE
+578 AKQQIANIEIAEADQLK
-587 SANSG
+587 A
-592 GVTDLAIEK
+592 LAIER
-601 LEAEIEILEAELPA
+601 LEAEIAIAEAEIPA